1 MSREWTPTELRLIDM
16 WMREEG
22 LTQAEA
28 ERRLNDD
35 LDEAAEED
43 GYDGP

>member
-1 MSREWTPTELRLIDM
+1 MSHEWNATELRLIEM
-16 WMREEG
+16 WMAEG
-22 LTQAEA
+22 LTLAEA
-28 ERRLNDD
+28 ERRLVDD

>member
-1 MSREWTPTELRLIDM
+1 MSYEWTPPELRLIEM
-16 WMREEG
+16 WMAEG

-28 ERRLNDD
+28 ELRLVND